1 MDTLYDL
8 LGALPRDDADGL
20 RAAFRRAVKG
30 AHPDLN
36 PGDPHA
42 GQKFRQIVRAHEILA
57 DGEQRAAYDHLL
69 ELARIEAT
77 EQARAGRVHRLASWV
92 MAFAGVSA
100 VSMAGLAL
108 VALLWSSTEPAAD
121 TGPSTDELAHAK
133 VTSVPEQSFEPEQPL
148 EAPAD
153 PKQPSLGPP
162 LDITPAPAPVTIEHR
177 PGMEGTVAH
186 GRPAVKR
193 AHLLANPKREAAG
206 TTGAR
211 PSRPTFT
218 TDLSR
223 LESAPFNPRP

>member
-30 AHPDLN
+30 VHPDLN

-69 ELARIEAT
+69 ELARIEAS
-77 EQARAGRVHRLASWV
+77 EEARAGRLHRLASWV

-100 VSMAGLAL
+100 VSVVGLAL
-108 VALLWSSTEPAAD
+108 ITLLWSSSEPAAD
-121 TGPSTDELAHAK
+121 TGPATDGLPLAK
-133 VTSVPEQSFEPEQPL
+133 VRRVPEQSSEPEQPL
-148 EAPAD
+148 AAPAD
-153 PKQPSLGPP
+153 PMQPSLGPP
-162 LDITPAPAPVTIEHR
+162 LDITPPAAPVTIEHT
-177 PGMEGTVAH
+177 PGAEGLVAR
-186 GRPAVKR
+186 GRPRVKPG
-193 AHLLANPKREAAG
+193 HLVATPKGKAAG
-206 TTGAR
+206 TR
-211 PSRPTFT
+211 PAGRTFA